1 MPWKILLQAVLFE
14 AGFTTCLPLGAF
26 YFSAD
31 RMLHRIKSFKTLN
44 FQV

>member
-1 MPWKILLQAVLFE
+1 MPWTIHLQAGLFE
-14 AGFTTCLPLGAF
+14 AGSTTCFPQVAF
-26 YFSAD
+26 CFSAE